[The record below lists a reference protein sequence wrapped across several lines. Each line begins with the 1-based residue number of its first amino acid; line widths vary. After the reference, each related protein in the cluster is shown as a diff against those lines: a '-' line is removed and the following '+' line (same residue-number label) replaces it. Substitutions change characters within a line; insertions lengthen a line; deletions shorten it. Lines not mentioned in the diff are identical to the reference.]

1 METNRSLLR
10 DLIEQ
15 NTGIF
20 GQAIRNARLRQE
32 EKQRVQREVERIEAD
47 TAEKEVVKTSL
58 AVTYKN
64 FQQIDKDLEILA
76 RAMAAQIAL
85 EDEDSELGKEVPRKG
100 EKAKKFAQVIAQQ
113 NKKDEDDLN
122 VGLDNILGIF
132 RRIPRTPKKP
142 RGGRRT
148 PPKPKTP
155 IKKPPTP
162 RVPVSRAPIKVPPA
176 SDIEQRARR
185 VSRNA
190 YNRAIASGLSP
201 EEARARA
208 QLEYDVE
215 RRRLQTGQPRNLD
228 LGDTRRVEALNER
241 ENKLRVA
248 ETDVQKRYAE
258 MRARAQ
264 AQADDIENQRKQIA
278 AERANVERQRAQAIN
293 EQRAIESSK
302 AQLAQERV
310 NVERQRAQATQ
321 AEAATRA
328 NVEAQRAALQSDFEQ
343 RAKALEVQKQRLTTI
358 QNEYIRSWAQRQVQL
373 EAQQRVAAERITSS
387 AAIGSAAV
395 AEAKRAEVI
404 AATAVAEHKAELARV
419 TRESNSVQ
427 ADIDREMRTLRSQ
440 QTARIASIQA
450 IQPTPIRAPTPQP
463 TAPQKVVHIPLNGN
477 ARAAVSAVVKNKI
490 VGKISETVYKK
501 LPLIGLFV
509 VGGIA
514 TWQLVQGKAAQA
526 AITVA
531 EGFDPTIIGVTAA
544 TFLPQLKLETYF
556 DTYGVG
562 YNFINESELAKERY
576 KEISD
581 IVDEQWDLSVQEMKD
596 SWQKTGD
603 VLKESWRRDLERGVG
618 ATLRESISGQ
628 PTVRGRGRNVLPPP
642 GQGSVVQLP
651 PISGAQQQVGRV
663 ETVGDAIREAAK
675 LTGVDESI
683 LLAMAKQES
692 TFNPAAKAT
701 TSSAKGLFQFLD
713 STWNEM
719 INRYGKNFPQL
730 YNGPYDPLASAI
742 AGALYIQSN
751 SRILQQSN
759 IPITGT
765 NIYASH
771 FLGAGGAT
779 KLLTAD
785 PNAIAAEL
793 LPKAAAANENIFFTG
808 AGGNRVPRTVQQV
821 IDVLYQKVG
830 RTADEYATLL
840 AQGQTGTDIINATRN
855 VNIARQQRG
864 GAQPPVVIVAENTRY
879 VSVASNAATSRR
891 ETIPMVG
898 SG

>member
-15 NTGIF
+15 NTGMF
-20 GQAIRNARLRQE
+20 GQAMRNTRLRQE
-32 EKQRVQREVERIEAD
+32 EKQRVQQEVERIEAD
-47 TAEKEVVKTSL
+47 TTEKEVVRASL

-85 EDEDSELGKEVPRKG
+85 EDEDSELGKEAPRKS

-142 RGGRRT
+142 RGGRRA

-155 IKKPPTP
+155 TKKPPTP
-162 RVPVSRAPIKVPPA
+162 RSPIGRTPIKVPPA
-176 SDIEQRARR
+176 GDIEQRARR

-201 EEARARA
+201 DEARAGA

-241 ENKLRVA
+241 ENRLRVA

-302 AQLAQERV
+302 AQLAQERA

-328 NVEAQRAALQSDFEQ
+328 NIEAQRTALQADFEQ

-358 QNEYIRSWAQRQVQL
+358 QNDYTKSWAQRQVQL

-387 AAIGSAAV
+387 AAIGGAAV
-395 AEAKRAEVI
+395 AEAKRAEAI

-419 TRESNSVQ
+419 TRESNAVQ
-427 ADIDREMRTLRSQ
+427 ADIDREMRTLKSQ

-450 IQPTPIRAPTPQP
+450 IQPAPLQVPTAQP

-531 EGFDPTIIGVTAA
+531 EGFDPTIVGVTAI

-562 YNFINESELAKERY
+562 YNFINESELAKARY

-596 SWQKTGD
+596 SWQKAGD

-651 PISGAQQQVGRV
+651 SISGAQQQVGRV

-719 INRYGKNFPQL
+719 VNRYGKNFPQL

-751 SRILQQSN
+751 SRVLQQSN

-855 VNIARQQRG
+855 VNVARQQRG
-864 GAQPPVVIVAENTRY
+864 GTQPPVVIIAENTRY

-891 ETIPMVG
+891 ETISMVG

>member
-15 NTGIF
+15 NTGMF
-20 GQAIRNARLRQE
+20 GQAMRNTRLRQE

-47 TAEKEVVKTSL
+47 TTEKEVVRASL

-85 EDEDSELGKEVPRKG
+85 EDEDSELEKEVPRKS

-142 RGGRRT
+142 RGGRRA

-155 IKKPPTP
+155 TKKPPTP
-162 RVPVSRAPIKVPPA
+162 RSPISRTPIKVPPA
-176 SDIEQRARR
+176 NDIEQRARR

-201 EEARARA
+201 EEARTRA
-208 QLEYDVE
+208 QLEYDME

-241 ENKLRVA
+241 ENRLRVA

-278 AERANVERQRAQAIN
+278 AERANVERQRAQAVN

-302 AQLAQERV
+302 AQLVQERV
-310 NVERQRAQATQ
+310 NVERQRTQAIQ

-328 NVEAQRAALQSDFEQ
+328 NIEAQRTALQADFEQ

-358 QNEYIRSWAQRQVQL
+358 QNDYTKSWAQRQVQL

-395 AEAKRAEVI
+395 AEAKRAEAI

-427 ADIDREMRTLRSQ
+427 ADIDREMRTLKSQ

-450 IQPTPIRAPTPQP
+450 IQPTPIQAPTPQP

-531 EGFDPTIIGVTAA
+531 EGFDPTIVGVTAI

-562 YNFINESELAKERY
+562 YNFINESELAKARY

-596 SWQKTGD
+596 SWQKAGD

-651 PISGAQQQVGRV
+651 SISGAQQQVGRV

-719 INRYGKNFPQL
+719 VNRYGKNFPQL

-751 SRILQQSN
+751 SRVLQQSN

-855 VNIARQQRG
+855 VNVARQQRG
-864 GAQPPVVIVAENTRY
+864 GTQPPVVIIAENTRY

-891 ETIPMVG
+891 ETISMVG